1 MEQEISLSLTFENIK
16 KMTNEELVDCLVKQ
30 YYRPIPISIST
41 AEDMKSA
48 GQMLAKI
55 TNEYSYL
62 MTVLALLKAKVR
74 TLGKDKSMKEE
85 KDDMIGKRDTV
96 EAFVKILSQ
105 SYTGLSREISTRQEA
120 LKEIQMSKSL

>member
-1 MEQEISLSLTFENIK
+1 MEQEISLDLTFENIK

-48 GQMLAKI
+48 GQMLAEI

>member
-1 MEQEISLSLTFENIK
+1 MKQKMSLDLTFENIK

-41 AEDMKSA
+41 AEEMKGA
-48 GQMLAKI
+48 GQMLAEI

>member
-1 MEQEISLSLTFENIK
+1 MKQVMLLDLTFENIK

-41 AEDMKSA
+41 AEEMKGA
-48 GQMLAKI
+48 GQMLAEI

>member
-1 MEQEISLSLTFENIK
+1 MEQEISLGLTFENIK

-48 GQMLAKI
+48 GQMLAEI

>member
-1 MEQEISLSLTFENIK
+1 MKQEMSLELTFENIK
-16 KMTNEELVDCLVKQ
+16 RMTNEELVDCLVKQ

-48 GQMLAKI
+48 GQMLAEI